1 MSAVA
6 EWMLP
11 VEVGR
16 PVAGNLEWMLPA
28 EVGVPVAGL
37 LSEHLVPDII
47 LKV

>member
-1 MSAVA
+1 
-6 EWMLP
+6 MLP